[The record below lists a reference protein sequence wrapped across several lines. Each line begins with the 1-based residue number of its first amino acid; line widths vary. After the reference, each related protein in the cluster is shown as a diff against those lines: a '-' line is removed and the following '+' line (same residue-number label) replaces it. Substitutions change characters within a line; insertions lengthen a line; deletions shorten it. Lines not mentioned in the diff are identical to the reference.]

1 MKAAST
7 HGMPQP
13 VDHDPF
19 AGPVFVKVLATTLA
33 QRGMWYGSRLR
44 PDAAHGHHAALGWA
58 LHGALDQVA
67 LRAALAGL
75 VPRFE
80 ALRARIGAD
89 GEQILIAAQGD
100 LALEPVHQ
108 PPGTTAEAALAAAA
122 ARPFDLQGPSL
133 ARASLV
139 LREDAPPCLVLT
151 LHRIAG
157 DEGTLRV
164 VAHALVQAYER
175 LAGAGRLEWQPL
187 AAGAGAPDAGPAAI
201 AVRGS
206 GSQAPLFL
214 VHDGDGNHSY
224 AWALAPFVDQ
234 DVPVYA
240 LPGVGIEETSPRTQQ
255 GLAARLRRMM
265 YAVQPAGPYRL
276 AGFCDGGV
284 TAWELALQLLGDNQE
299 VEFLGMFNTHFFP
312 LREGQSA
319 QVTGRDVLLGAAL
332 AAARR
337 GPEGAQAAARV
348 EALFAGS
355 EDQSVPAL
363 LHALRAAGLAPDDLD
378 GLTTGQAER
387 SVEHACVLLRATEFD
402 YASYP
407 ISVPVHYFLA
417 AEGEARPGVRGW
429 DAVLDAGQTTLVPV
443 AATQDDMLRRPHV
456 EEVGRTLSRA
466 LAQAAGRRS
475 PESAYVPLIPLQAGR
490 PGRPPLFCVPGA
502 GANVV
507 SFYDML
513 DGLDPD
519 CPVYGLQPRGLDG
532 KLAPHTSVEAA
543 AACYL
548 DALHDTYPA
557 GPVHLMGHS
566 FGGWVVY
573 AMAARL
579 QAAGRHVAS
588 LTLIDS
594 EPPQPDGIEYR
605 HGEVVLQLVDIFEQ
619 MAERPLGITADA
631 LADRTEPR
639 QRALLHQTLVEA
651 GLLPSRSTPEILT
664 GPVRTFASCMRAAYV
679 PERRYDGTLHLV
691 LLDDPR
697 LDAGQQAHEYQR
709 RLEGWREHAASLSC
723 LRGPGN
729 HMTALKQPHVRAIVA
744 WLRASW
750 GGRDA

>member
-1 MKAAST
+1 MKPAPTPA
-7 HGMPQP
+7 MAQP
-13 VDHDPF
+13 VEHDPF

-33 QRGMWYGSRLR
+33 QRGMWYSGRLR

-58 LHGALDQVA
+58 LHGELDQAA
-67 LRAALAGL
+67 LHAALADL

-80 ALRARIGAD
+80 ALRARISAD
-89 GEQILIAAQGD
+89 GSQILIAAQGE
-100 LALEPVHQ
+100 LAPETVRL
-108 PPGTTAEAALAAAA
+108 PPGETAEAALAAAA
-122 ARPFDLQGPSL
+122 AQPFDLEGPSL

-139 LREDAPPCLVLT
+139 LRGAAPPCLVLAM
-151 LHRIAG
+151 HRIAG
-157 DEGTLRV
+157 DDGTLRV
-164 VAHALVQAYER
+164 IGHALVQAYER
-175 LAGAGRLEWQPL
+175 LAGAGRLAWRPL
-187 AAGAGAPDAGPAAI
+187 AGAAGAPAAGPAAI

-206 GSQAPLFL
+206 GSQPPLFL

-240 LPGVGIEETSPRTQQ
+240 LPGVGLDETSPRTQQ
-255 GLAARLRRMM
+255 GLVARLRRMV
-265 YAVQPAGPYRL
+265 YAIQPAGPYRL

-284 TAWELALQLLGDNQE
+284 TAYELALQLLGDNQE
-299 VEFLGMFNTHFFP
+299 VTFLGMFNTHFFP
-312 LREGQSA
+312 LRERQSA
-319 QVTGRDVLLGAAL
+319 QVSSRDVLLGAAL

-337 GPEGAQAAARV
+337 GPGGAEAAARV
-348 EALFAGS
+348 EALFAANEG
-355 EDQSVPAL
+355 QSVPAL
-363 LHALRAAGLAPDDLD
+363 LRALRAADLAPDDLD

-387 SVEHACVLLRATEFD
+387 SVDHACVLLRATEFD
-402 YASYP
+402 YASFP

-417 AEGEARPGVRGW
+417 AEGEAQAGVRGW
-429 DAVLDAGQTTLVPV
+429 DAVLEAGQTTLVPV
-443 AATQDDMLRRPHV
+443 PATQDDMLRRPHV

-475 PESAYVPLIPLQAGR
+475 SESSYDPLVPLQAGR
-490 PGRPPLFCVPGA
+490 AGHPPLFCVPGA

-507 SFYDML
+507 SFYEML

-532 KLAPHTSVEAA
+532 RLAPHTSVEAA

-548 DALHDTYPA
+548 DALLDAYPS

-579 QAAGRHVAS
+579 QAAGRRVAS

-594 EPPQPDGIEYR
+594 EPPQPEAIEYG
-605 HGEVVLQLVDIFEQ
+605 HTEVMLQLVDIFEQ
-619 MAERPLGITADA
+619 MAEQSFGITADA
-631 LADRTEPR
+631 LADRTEPQ
-639 QRALLHQTLVEA
+639 QRALLHQKLVAA
-651 GLLPSRSTPEILT
+651 GVLPSRSTPDILT

-679 PERRYDGTLHLV
+679 PERSYDGTLHLV

-697 LDAGQQAHEYQR
+697 LDAGRQAHEYRR
-709 RLEGWREHAASLSC
+709 RLEGWREHAAALSC

-750 GGRDA
+750 SGRDA